1 MKREILNKIAVIM
14 SVYGGDR
21 QAPLHQALE
30 SLYAQTQN
38 VDIYIQ
44 LDGTVTEDV
53 RNYLLKENERDK
65 ISYLGEWAIN
75 RGLAFSLNELLE
87 IVLYREYVYIAR
99 MDADD
104 ISLPNRMAL
113 QYAFMEAN
121 KNIDAVGGYIE
132 EFSEENISSRIV
144 RYPLTHDEMFQF
156 FTKRVPLAHVTAFFR
171 RSFFEK
177 AGTYPT
183 VSPTNEDTLLWMK
196 GFQNACR
203 FANIPEILV
212 NVRVSSAFFG
222 RRGGVKKAWSDF
234 KDRVLVIKTL
244 GYNTSSYFYAIALFF
259 VNIAPSKIK
268 QFLYKRLR

>member
-1 MKREILNKIAVIM
+1 M

-21 QAPLHQALE
+21 RGPLQKALE

-44 LDGTVTEDV
+44 LDGEVTENV
-53 RNYLLKENERDK
+53 KNYLLKEKERDK
-65 ISYLGEWAIN
+65 ISYLGERAIN
-75 RGLAFSLNELLE
+75 KGLAFSLNELLE
-87 IVLYREYVYIAR
+87 IVLYREYVYMAR

-104 ISLPNRMAL
+104 ISVSERIAL
-113 QYAFMEAN
+113 QYEFMEAH
-121 KNIDAVGGYIE
+121 KNIDVVGGYIE
-132 EFSEENISSRIV
+132 EFSEENVYSQIV

-171 RSFFEK
+171 KSFFEK
-177 AGTYPT
+177 TGTYPT
-183 VSPTNEDTLLWMK
+183 TSPTNEDTLLWME
-196 GFQNACR
+196 GFHNGCH
-203 FANIPEILV
+203 FANIPEVLV
-212 NVRVSSAFFG
+212 KVRVSAAFFG
-222 RRGGVKKAWSDF
+222 RRGGVRKAWSDF

-259 VNIAPSKIK
+259 VNITPSKIK